1 MAIGAVAA
9 GALALCLTSFGS
21 QDAPLSAQIT
31 FDHEARTFS
40 LEWTHSIEKTQWFEH
55 WEVVAAPQPH
65 LRLLRARIEASGA
78 GMEIPDNA
86 IFRNGGYEY
95 PVNQDLPSVTLS
107 HSPFTA
113 QAALCVGKRCRPL
126 ADWLPGLPSIQA
138 VTLSACHAP

>member
-1 MAIGAVAA
+1 MAIEAVAA
-9 GALALCLTSFGS
+9 GALALCLTSFGA
-21 QDAPLSAQIT
+21 QDAPLSAQTT

-107 HSPFTA
+107 HSPFAA
-113 QAALCVGKRCRPL
+113 QAALCVGKRCRAL

>member
-113 QAALCVGKRCRPL
+113 QAALCLGKRCRPL

>member
-1 MAIGAVAA
+1 MAIGTIAA

>member
-9 GALALCLTSFGS
+9 GALALCLTSVGP
-21 QDAPLSAQIT
+21 QDEPLSAHIP
-31 FDHEARTFS
+31 FAREARTFS

-107 HSPFTA
+107 HSPFAA

>member
-95 PVNQDLPSVTLS
+95 PVNQDLSSVTLS

-113 QAALCVGKRCRPL
+113 QAALCLGKRCRPL

>member
-86 IFRNGGYEY
+86 VFRNGGYEY

-113 QAALCVGKRCRPL
+113 QAELCLGKRCRPL

>member
-1 MAIGAVAA
+1 MAIGAIAA

-113 QAALCVGKRCRPL
+113 QAELCVGKRCRPL
-126 ADWLPGLPSIQA
+126 ADWLPDLPSIQA

>member
-1 MAIGAVAA
+1 MAIGAIAA
-9 GALALCLTSFGS
+9 GALALCLTSVGS
-21 QDAPLSAQIT
+21 QYAPLSAHIP
-31 FDHEARTFS
+31 FAREARTFS

-107 HSPFTA
+107 HSPFAA

>member
-113 QAALCVGKRCRPL
+113 QAELCVGKRCRPL

>member
-1 MAIGAVAA
+1 MAVGAIAA
-9 GALALCLTSFGS
+9 GALALCLTSVGP
-21 QDAPLSAQIT
+21 QDVPLSAHIP
-31 FDHEARTFS
+31 FAHKARAFS
-40 LEWTHSIEKTQWFEH
+40 LEWTHSIEKTQWLEH

-86 IFRNGGYEY
+86 VFRNGGYEY
-95 PVNQDLPSVTLS
+95 PVDQDLSSVTLS

-113 QAALCVGKRCRPL
+113 QAKLCVGERCRPL
-126 ADWLPGLPSIQA
+126 ADWLPGLPPIQA

>member
-107 HSPFTA
+107 HSPFAA

-138 VTLSACHAP
+138 VTLSACHPP